1 MIKLPSIIKTP
12 KHRTFSFKT
21 RYYNAEKEAFDER
34 VRKAMAEAGSGSKDV
49 EEIKSRIH
57 DQFANKRKNSKTKPS
72 SSQNL
77 RIVIIIAILSA
88 LFYWILR

>member
-12 KHRTFSFKT
+12 EHRTFSFKT

-34 VRKAMAEAGSGSKDV
+34 VRKAMAEAGGGNKDV

-57 DQFANKRKNSKTKPS
+57 DQFANKRKKNRTKPS
-72 SSQNL
+72 SSQNI
-77 RIVIIIAILSA
+77 RIVVIITILSA
-88 LFYWILR
+88 LFYWILK